1 MRNWE
6 FYLAVVRRPCARPSA
21 ACRFNGL
28 VYAKDACESSLLMR
42 PWWPPAP
49 SYAPKYTHGE
59 GAGRKARGIVGS
71 ERASRRGDVA
81 ARRKMANRSGDAQW
95 EYYLT
100 VVAALLTVGGT
111 PSAIVAQFSRAYR
124 HRCARSQALP
134 HAPPRCWRR
143 EGAPSIDASSSEAH
157 TWSCRLK
164 AARHWSAER
173 KRYHAN
179 NGSAAPEPSRKQA
192 SAANRA

>member
-6 FYLAVVRRPCARPSA
+6 FYLAVVRRTCARPSA

-95 EYYLT
+95 GILPNGCSRPIDRRRIRRPPSSPSFLGL
-100 VVAALLTVGGT
+100 AA
-111 PSAIVAQFSRAYR
+111 
-124 HRCARSQALP
+124 
-134 HAPPRCWRR
+134 
-143 EGAPSIDASSSEAH
+143 ID
-157 TWSCRLK
+157 
-164 AARHWSAER
+164 
-173 KRYHAN
+173 
-179 NGSAAPEPSRKQA
+179 
-192 SAANRA
+192 

>member
-1 MRNWE
+1 MQGRAPPVVSMGWSMQKMLAKVLCLCARGGRPPPPMRPNTHMGRGRAGRRVELWVPSAPHVGEMSRPGERWPIVLAMRNGE
-6 FYLAVVRRPCARPSA
+6 YYLAVVAAPIDRRRIGRPPSSPSFLGLAAIECA
-21 ACRFNGL
+21 L
-28 VYAKDACESSLLMR
+28 
-42 PWWPPAP
+42 
-49 SYAPKYTHGE
+49 
-59 GAGRKARGIVGS
+59 
-71 ERASRRGDVA
+71 
-81 ARRKMANRSGDAQW
+81 
-95 EYYLT
+95 
-100 VVAALLTVGGT
+100 
-111 PSAIVAQFSRAYR
+111 
-124 HRCARSQALP
+124 SQALP

>member
-6 FYLAVVRRPCARPSA
+6 FYLAVVRRLTCARPSA

-71 ERASRRGDVA
+71 ERASRREMSRPGERWPIVLA
-81 ARRKMANRSGDAQW
+81 MRNG

-100 VVAALLTVGGT
+100 VVAAPIDRRRIRRP
-111 PSAIVAQFSRAYR
+111 PSS
-124 HRCARSQALP
+124 
-134 HAPPRCWRR
+134 
-143 EGAPSIDASSSEAH
+143 PSFLGLAAIDALYPKRCPKH
-157 TWSCRLK
+157 GK
-164 AARHWSAER
+164 AF
-173 KRYHAN
+173 
-179 NGSAAPEPSRKQA
+179 A
-192 SAANRA
+192 SMLAS

>member
-1 MRNWE
+1 MGWSMQKMLAKVLCLCARGGRPPPPMRPNTHMGRGRAGRRVELWVPSAPHVGEMSRPGERWPIVLAMRN
-6 FYLAVVRRPCARPSA
+6 
-21 ACRFNGL
+21 G
-28 VYAKDACESSLLMR
+28 
-42 PWWPPAP
+42 
-49 SYAPKYTHGE
+49 
-59 GAGRKARGIVGS
+59 
-71 ERASRRGDVA
+71 
-81 ARRKMANRSGDAQW
+81 

-173 KRYHAN
+173 KRYHA
-179 NGSAAPEPSRKQA
+179 KQRFA
-192 SAANRA
+192 SARTKSDASIRRKPRLKAERRARASTAEVEKAIVRG

>member
-1 MRNWE
+1 MRKSDLCKAERRLSFQWVGLCKRCLRK
-6 FYLAVVRRPCARPSA
+6 FFAYAPVVA
-21 ACRFNGL
+21 A
-28 VYAKDACESSLLMR
+28 
-42 PWWPPAP
+42 PP